1 VTVREFQNSE
11 EQDAVAAELL
21 MSRLLPANRR
31 SYSRTSCRYCR
42 NHRTESNYWCLRNQ
56 STLADSLESHA
67 VPRILSRPFPRVWAP
82 SLARAFQP
90 CLQCNDVQISLAL
103 PLSGAGNFLTSSC
116 NCSQLAAFC
125 SNSPQLATALHN
137 MRILEARKATGV
149 LGREKLDNSNVRNDE
164 VNQDGEITSNAR
176 STGQDAFD
184 MRKLGVRQET
194 KVSSSLQ

>member
-1 VTVREFQNSE
+1 
-11 EQDAVAAELL
+11 
-21 MSRLLPANRR
+21 
-31 SYSRTSCRYCR
+31 
-42 NHRTESNYWCLRNQ
+42 
-56 STLADSLESHA
+56 
-67 VPRILSRPFPRVWAP
+67 
-82 SLARAFQP
+82 
-90 CLQCNDVQISLAL
+90 
-103 PLSGAGNFLTSSC
+103 
-116 NCSQLAAFC
+116 
-125 SNSPQLATALHN
+125 